1 VKLKVRRYN
10 QPKSSNTARI
20 MRLKSGGSAVL
31 CDFTKSYLANA
42 KRFTGPGL
50 VHPVLV
56 LYDNDDGRR
65 KVPKVTGQFAR
76 VDIGPDAP
84 FAYIKYSL
92 YLIPTPKIDGKDSQI
107 EDFFSSDLKQ
117 VRIDGKKFNGANKID
132 VAKEYGKM
140 RFGTRVVEPRA
151 DKIDFSTFRP
161 LLQNLAAAM
170 SDYDKRTKAMSR
182 TA

>member
-1 VKLKVRRYN
+1 MKLKVRRYN

-65 KVPKVTGQFAR
+65 KVPKVTGQFAK
-76 VDIGPDAP
+76 
-84 FAYIKYSL
+84 FSL
-92 YLIPTPKIDGKDSQI
+92 AKDRLTVPTS
-107 EDFFSSDLKQ
+107 
-117 VRIDGKKFNGANKID
+117 RC
-132 VAKEYGKM
+132 
-140 RFGTRVVEPRA
+140 GTVCS
-151 DKIDFSTFRP
+151 K
-161 LLQNLAAAM
+161 
-170 SDYDKRTKAMSR
+170 
-182 TA
+182 